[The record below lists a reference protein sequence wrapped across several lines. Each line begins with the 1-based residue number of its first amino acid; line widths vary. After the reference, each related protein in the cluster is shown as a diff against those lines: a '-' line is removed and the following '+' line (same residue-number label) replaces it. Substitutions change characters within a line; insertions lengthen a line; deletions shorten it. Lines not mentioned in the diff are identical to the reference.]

1 MISLCSLL
9 RTSVCFSFIG
19 EISIN
24 LSADSSSSVTILVRQ
39 VCDDIFRI
47 WDYILTER
55 CQIGSKLRPR
65 FSAVLVVPD
74 TLDNRGEALFV
85 KI

>member
-1 MISLCSLL
+1 MCAI
-9 RTSVCFSFIG
+9 VPG
-19 EISIN
+19 
-24 LSADSSSSVTILVRQ
+24 Q

-74 TLDNRGEALFV
+74 TLDNRGEGLSLRFEFLQAEDVISGFSTFSYPVWMNLQR
-85 KI
+85 